1 MAASSSLAGTSV
13 TLTKLLR
20 AAVPAAAA
28 VGLAVLYLRHRRRKA
43 LENEPTDEICGDC
56 VTDDA
61 PRDALA
67 RAPSNGPTPMDVGP
81 PGALATAVQSR
92 AANPPFILN
101 TQMTADAELIPGTC
115 VQLVGL
121 LTRPDLN
128 GAVGIVNG
136 AGSGAPPRFPVA
148 VWIDGEVQEAHVKL
162 ANMKPAACPPAWYT
176 PPQCKCGLVHIK
188 DKYDQCESC

>member
-1 MAASSSLAGTSV
+1 MAASSSLAVTSA

-20 AAVPAAAA
+20 AAVPIGIAAA
-28 VGLAVLYLRHRRRKA
+28 VGVLYLRHRRRKA
-43 LENEPTDEICGDC
+43 LESEPDDEVCGDC
-56 VTDDA
+56 IDND
-61 PRDALA
+61 
-67 RAPSNGPTPMDVGP
+67 GPTPLDVGP
-81 PGALATAVQSR
+81 PGVLATAVQTR

-128 GAVGIVNG
+128 GVVGIVNG
-136 AGSGAPPRFPVA
+136 AGSNQPIPRFPVA

>member
-1 MAASSSLAGTSV
+1 MAASSSLAGSSL

-28 VGLAVLYLRHRRRKA
+28 VGLAVFYLRHRRRKA
-43 LENEPTDEICGDC
+43 LEIEPDDEVCGDC
-56 VTDDA
+56 IDD
-61 PRDALA
+61 
-67 RAPSNGPTPMDVGP
+67 GPTPLDVGP
-81 PGALATAVQSR
+81 PGALATAR
-92 AANPPFILN
+92 ANNPPFILN

-121 LTRPDLN
+121 LTRPDLV
-128 GAVGIVNG
+128 GTVGIVNG
-136 AGSGAPPRFPVA
+136 AGSNQPIPRFPVA

>member
-1 MAASSSLAGTSV
+1 MAASSSLAVTSA

-28 VGLAVLYLRHRRRKA
+28 VGLAVFYLRHRRRKA
-43 LENEPTDEICGDC
+43 LEIEPDDEVCGDC
-56 VTDDA
+56 IDD
-61 PRDALA
+61 D
-67 RAPSNGPTPMDVGP
+67 GPTPLDVGP
-81 PGALATAVQSR
+81 PGALATAR
-92 AANPPFILN
+92 ANNPPFILN

-121 LTRPDLN
+121 LTRPDLV
-128 GAVGIVNG
+128 GAVGIIN
-136 AGSGAPPRFPVA
+136 GSGSSQPIPRFPVA